1 MPLLEF
7 ANAHPSFQYS
17 LCSFGSQNSSLYRL
31 ASVSVSFGNEQR
43 VPCGWKSFHKLRK
56 LSFNVGSVELR
67 KGRLL
72 IKAVAT
78 LEPKGLAAN
87 ENKCLGPKDP
97 DLGLNS
103 NTPGPSHES
112 SNEESKEPDER
123 EKLRRMRISKANKG
137 GIPWNKGRKHSP
149 GNKFILDFAKIK
161 ERTRLAMQNPKVR
174 MKLVKFGHAQTAET
188 RLKISAG
195 VRKRWDRR
203 HRRKLVQ
210 ETCNFEWQNLIAEAS
225 RQGYAGENKLQWNSY
240 ETWNE
245 QLEQEWLEIVKQRN
259 AVPKAKGNRSAPKS
273 LEQRRKIAEAI
284 STKWADPEY
293 RERVCSAMAK
303 YHGTEVG
310 AERKSRRPS
319 DGTHSTRR
327 NPIKK
332 IFTDTTI
339 SLDGESR
346 ILHKMRLKRSK
357 SPVYKDPLAS
367 SKLEMIKNIRVQ
379 RAVTETKQTEAIERA
394 RLLIAEA
401 EKAAKALEVAA
412 IKSSIAQASLIET
425 RKLIAE
431 AIQSL
436 ESIDTLQITE
446 SNGSSM
452 ALSQVDEEKGMA
464 FDVLNQSDMGQIN
477 GHKTVSTRDEFKD
490 IYRSSLQNLPNGT
503 NGCFSSPLGF
513 DSRVSEKGQSIKS
526 QTNSSPT
533 VEGTQPLKDDTPS
546 RSPTVTKKWVRG
558 RLVVVEESQ

>member
-17 LCSFGSQNSSLYRL
+17 LCSFGSQNSSHYRL
-31 ASVSVSFGNEQR
+31 ASVSVTFGNEQR

-56 LSFNVGSVELR
+56 LSFNVGCVELR

-72 IKAVAT
+72 IKAIAT

-87 ENKCLGPKDP
+87 ENKCLGPKDL

-103 NTPGPSHES
+103 NPPGPSHES
-112 SNEESKEPDER
+112 CNEESKEPDER

-149 GNKFILDFAKIK
+149 ETLQKIK

-174 MKLVKFGHAQTAET
+174 MKLVKFGHAQTTET
-188 RLKISAG
+188 RLKIGAG

-210 ETCNFEWQNLIAEAS
+210 ETCYFEWQNLIAEAS
-225 RQGYAGENKLQWNSY
+225 RQGYAGEDKLQWNSY

-245 QLEQEWLEIVKQRN
+245 QLKQEWLEIVKQRN

-310 AERKSRRPS
+310 AQRKSRRPS
-319 DGTHSTRR
+319 DGTLSTRR
-327 NPIKK
+327 NSIKT

-339 SLDGESR
+339 PLEGGSG

-367 SKLEMIKNIRVQ
+367 SKLEMIKNIRAQ

-412 IKSSIAQASLIET
+412 TKSSTAQASLRET

-436 ESIDTLQITE
+436 ESIDTQQITE

-452 ALSQVDEEKGMA
+452 ALSQGDEEKGMA
-464 FDVLNQSDMGQIN
+464 FEVLNQSDMGQTN
-477 GHKTVSTRDEFKD
+477 GHKVLSTRDEFKD
-490 IYRSSLQNLPNGT
+490 IYRFSLQKLPNGT

-513 DSRVSEKGQSIKS
+513 DSCVSEKGQSIKS
-526 QTNSSPT
+526 QSNSSPT
-533 VEGTQPLKDDTPS
+533 MEGTQPLKDDTPS

>member
-1 MPLLEF
+1 MPLLEI

-17 LCSFGSQNSSLYRL
+17 PCSLGSQNSSYYRL
-31 ASVSVSFGNEQR
+31 ASFSVTFGNEQR
-43 VPCGWKSFHKLRK
+43 VRYGWKSLHKLGK
-56 LSFNVGSVELR
+56 LNFNVGCVELR
-67 KGRLL
+67 KSRLL

-78 LEPKGLAAN
+78 LEPKGFAAN
-87 ENKCLGPKDP
+87 EDKCLGPKDS

-103 NTPGPSHES
+103 NAPGPLHES

-137 GIPWNKGRKHSP
+137 SIPWNKGRKHSP
-149 GNKFILDFAKIK
+149 ETLQKIK

-188 RLKISAG
+188 RMKIGAG
-195 VRKRWDRR
+195 VKKRWDRR
-203 HRRKLVQ
+203 HRKKLMQ
-210 ETCNFEWQNLIAEAS
+210 ETCHFEWQNLIAKAS
-225 RQGYAGENKLQWNSY
+225 RQGYAGEDELQWNSY
-240 ETWNE
+240 ETLNE
-245 QLEQEWLEIVKQRN
+245 QLKQEWLEIVKQRN

-293 RERVCSAMAK
+293 RERVCSALAK
-303 YHGTEVG
+303 YHGTEIG

-319 DGTHSTRR
+319 GDSTHSTRR

-332 IFTDTTI
+332 SFTDTTI
-339 SLDGESR
+339 SEGETR
-346 ILHKMRLKRSK
+346 ILDKTRWKRSR

-367 SKLEMIKNIRVQ
+367 SKLEMIKNIRAQ
-379 RAVTETKQTEAIERA
+379 RAVTETKHTEAIERA

-401 EKAAKALEVAA
+401 EKAAKALEEAA
-412 IKSSIAQASLIET
+412 TKSSTAQASLIET

-436 ESIDTLQITE
+436 ESIDTQQITE
-446 SNGSSM
+446 SNGSCMS
-452 ALSQVDEEKGMA
+452 LSQVDEEKGKA
-464 FDVLNQSDMGQIN
+464 LEVPNQSDMGQIN
-477 GHKTVSTRDEFKD
+477 GHETLLTRDKFED
-490 IYRSSLQNLPNGT
+490 IHGFSLQKLPNGS

-513 DSRVSEKGQSIKS
+513 DSHVSEKGQSIKS
-526 QTNSSPT
+526 RTNPSPT
-533 VEGTQPLKDDTPS
+533 MEEMQPLKDDAPS

-558 RLVVVEESQ
+558 RLVVVKEAQ